1 MSIYDEYTIGYK
13 EWRGIGGDAYG
24 ETLRA
29 MGNAL
34 QNVIILDGRLV
45 GTWRRVI
52 DKNAL
57 TAELNWL
64 VPVGER
70 ERRAVV
76 AAAWQYGEF
85 LGVTVV
91 NTAEVSA

>member
-1 MSIYDEYTIGYK
+1 
-13 EWRGIGGDAYG
+13 
-24 ETLRA
+24 

-52 DKNAL
+52 DKKAR

-64 VPVGER
+64 IAPTENER
-70 ERRAVV
+70 GAVV
-76 AAAWQYGEF
+76 AAAERYGQF
-85 LGVTVV
+85 IGLKVAVQ
-91 NTAEVSA
+91 